1 MLQQLYIENIA
12 VIEKCR
18 IDLSNGLNVLT
29 GETGAGKSIII
40 DSLNTVLGER
50 VSRDIVRTGAAF
62 ASVSALFAELS
73 DKVINQAEELG
84 FDLGDEK
91 NLLFYRKITADGKN
105 TCRINGKPATVAI
118 LKTLGKNLV
127 NIHGQHDSQALL
139 QSEKH
144 LGFIDLLLEDN
155 DILEKYQVIYQ
166 KMCQFQ
172 KELKELQMDDAEKE
186 RRIDL
191 LKYQI
196 DEIQQAEIREGEME
210 ELLQQKHL
218 LANGEKIIQELN
230 EVYQILYGLEDF
242 PGICEQLS
250 NCSNLLSDAAHYDM
264 SLETLSNAIS
274 DTTYD
279 IQEYTNEIRDK
290 IDNFD
295 FDEQALADTEERLD
309 LLYRLRKK
317 YGYEEK
323 DILAYLD
330 NAVKELE
337 EITMSEE
344 RIVYL
349 EQEYLKC
356 YDRAQ
361 KLAVLLSEQ
370 RQRAARQ
377 FSEKI
382 MEELHYLDMPK
393 AVFMTHIK
401 PVSLSCNGIDGIE
414 FLISVN
420 PGEAP
425 KPLAKVASGG
435 ELSRIMLAIKNVLA
449 DKDDVGTLIFDEID
463 TGVSGRAAQKIG
475 LKLRQA
481 AKNRQIICVTHSAQI
496 AVQAHQHMLIE
507 KKIQEQR
514 TFTIVRTLDLEGRKQ
529 EIARIMGGLEIT
541 DLQLKSAEEMLK
553 NAQSST

>member
-18 IDLSNGLNVLT
+18 IDLSDGLNVLT

-73 DKVINQAEELG
+73 DKVINQAGELG

-105 TCRINGKPATVAI
+105 ICRINGKPATVAI
-118 LKTLGKNLV
+118 LKALGKNLV

-139 QSEKH
+139 QPEKH

-155 DILEKYQVIYQ
+155 DILEKYKAIYQ

-172 KELKELQMDDAEKE
+172 KELKELQIDDAEKE

-210 ELLQQKHL
+210 ELLHRKHL
-218 LANGEKIIQELN
+218 LANGEKIILELN
-230 EVYQILYGLEDF
+230 EAYQILYGFEDF

-250 NCSNLLSDAAHYDM
+250 NCSNLLSDAAHYDI

-274 DTTYD
+274 NTVYD
-279 IQEYTNEIRDK
+279 IQEYTNEVRDK

-323 DILAYLD
+323 DILAYLN

-349 EQEYLKC
+349 EQAYREC
-356 YDRAQ
+356 YDCAQ

-401 PVSLSCNGIDGIE
+401 PVSLSSNGIDEIE

-449 DKDDVGTLIFDEID
+449 DKDDVATLIFDEID

-481 AKNRQIICVTHSAQI
+481 AQNRQIICVTHSAQI

-507 KKIQEQR
+507 KKIKEER

-553 NAQSST
+553 NAQSAT